1 MALNGFGER
10 KHRYVTEDCFTFLK
24 NCRDRFDLIFLDP
37 PTFSNTKSS
46 RSTFDIQRDHVALIK
61 MAVARLEKEGT
72 LIFSN
77 NYRKFKIDL
86 KAFDKLNIN
95 EISDSTI
102 SEDFKRNSRIHR
114 SWIISVK

>member
-10 KHRYVTEDCFTFLK
+10 KHKYVTEDCFSFLK
-24 NCRDRFDLIFLDP
+24 NTRDRFDLIFLDP

-46 RSTFDIQRDHVALIK
+46 RSTFDIQRDHVSLI
-61 MAVARLEKEGT
+61 RLAASKLEIGGI

-77 NYRKFKIDL
+77 NFRKFKIDL
-86 KAFDKLNIN
+86 EGLDKFDIK
-95 EISDSTI
+95 EISESTI

-114 SWIISVK
+114 SWIISLK